1 MRHINA
7 EIKSPQHCSDSEI
20 AAFSCFVRKGA
31 EVDPT
36 GLKGRIRRAKA
47 LAFLYVNRT
56 LVGVAALKQP
66 NEGYRDKVF
75 KAADAALDASS
86 FGLELGWVFVPEE
99 HRGKHYSRVVSAAAV
114 GQADGHLV
122 FSTTRS
128 DNVQMQRTLE
138 HLKFERA
145 GRPYRSERGRH
156 ELVLYVTPP
165 NKRL

>member
-1 MRHINA
+1 LQAYPLVVWCNPGMRHINA

-66 NEGYRDKVF
+66 NEDIVTKCSRPQTRRSMPVHLASNLVGSSSQRNIGESIIH
-75 KAADAALDASS
+75 ASS
-86 FGLELGWVFVPEE
+86 
-99 HRGKHYSRVVSAAAV
+99 
-114 GQADGHLV
+114 
-122 FSTTRS
+122 
-128 DNVQMQRTLE
+128 
-138 HLKFERA
+138 
-145 GRPYRSERGRH
+145 
-156 ELVLYVTPP
+156 
-165 NKRL
+165 RLPQ